1 VRGWRLALLV
11 VVAVLLFGLRL
22 AGVEE
27 LLSLEA
33 LARRREALLAL
44 VARDPAPAAL
54 GYVLLYAL
62 AVAVSLPGAAI
73 LTLAGG
79 FLFGAGLGTALA
91 VLGATLGATGAFL
104 FARLL
109 LGAAALERLGPR
121 AQALAAALRRDAAS
135 YLLMLRLVPL
145 FPFVLVN
152 LVPALVGVRL
162 PLYLATTFLGI
173 IPGTAVFALTGAG
186 LGEVLEGGGGLD
198 PGRLLSP
205 AMLAGLTGLGLL
217 ALVAIPLRR
226 RLARR

>member
-1 VRGWRLALLV
+1 MRGRIALLL
-11 VVAVLLFGLRL
+11 AFVLLLVGLRL
-22 AGVEE
+22 AGVED

-44 VARDPAPAAL
+44 VARDPALAAL
-54 GYVLLYAL
+54 GYVLVYAL

-79 FLFGAGLGTALA
+79 FLFGAGAGTALA

-121 AQALAAALRRDAAS
+121 AQALAAAVRRDAAS

-186 LGEVLEGGGGLD
+186 LGEALEGGGGLD
-198 PGRLLSP
+198 AARLLSP

-217 ALVAIPLRR
+217 ALAAIPLRR

>member
-1 VRGWRLALLV
+1 MSGRRLALLL
-11 VVAVLLFGLRL
+11 ALAALLLALRL

-44 VARDPAPAAL
+44 VARDPAAVAL

-79 FLFGAGLGTALA
+79 FLFGAGLGAALA

-104 FARLL
+104 VARRLL
-109 LGAAALERLGPR
+109 GEAALERLGPR
-121 AQALAAALRRDAAS
+121 ARALAAAIRRDAAS

-162 PLYLATTFLGI
+162 PLYVATTCLGI
-173 IPGTAVFALTGAG
+173 LPATALIALTGAG
-186 LGEVLEGGGGLD
+186 LGEALEGGGAPD
-198 PGRLLSP
+198 AGRLLSP
-205 AMLAGLTGLGLL
+205 AMLAGLIGLGLL
-217 ALVAIPLRR
+217 ALAAIPIRR